1 MSVKFVYSPP
11 LLGLF
16 FSVVLLSACNEEPE
30 IPSPPVSEIVHKK
43 LTHPEFFTYGTP
55 KVLDLDGDA
64 VIDFQ
69 FGVTLFANQLGDHYQ
84 YVVSSSRANRAL
96 LMEEEAIPLESDFEI
111 GENSE
116 QNDLVWDISAGKL
129 ITKLQRET
137 GAPSWDGTWSNI
149 PDGIV
154 GIRFFI
160 GQNLHYGWIKIGN
173 DQYSNRMSVLEYA
186 YQSVPGKSIRSG
198 QTN

>member
-1 MSVKFVYSPP
+1 MSVKFVNRAP
-11 LLGLF
+11 LLGLL

-30 IPSPPVSEIVHKK
+30 VPSPPVSEIVHKK
-43 LTHPEFFTYGTP
+43 LTQPEFFTYGTP

-84 YVVSSSRANRAL
+84 YVVSPSRANRAL
-96 LMEEEAIPLESDFEI
+96 LIEEEAIPLEVDFEI
-111 GENSE
+111 GETSD
-116 QNDLVWDISAGKL
+116 QNDLVWNFSAGKL
-129 ITKLQRET
+129 ITKLQRQT
-137 GAPSWDGTWSNI
+137 GAPSWSGNWSTI

-154 GIRFFI
+154 GVRFFI
-160 GQNLHYGWIKIGN
+160 GQKPHYGWIKIGN
-173 DQYSNRMSVLEYA
+173 DLYSNRMSILEYA
-186 YQSVPGKSIRSG
+186 YQSVPGKSIKSG

>member
-1 MSVKFVYSPP
+1 M
-11 LLGLF
+11 
-16 FSVVLLSACNEEPE
+16 VLLSACSEEPE
-30 IPSPPVSEIVHKK
+30 VPSSPVSEIVHKK

-69 FGVTLFANQLGDHYQ
+69 FGVYLFANQLGDHYQ
-84 YVVSSSRANRAL
+84 YVVSPLKANRAL
-96 LMEEEAIPLESDFEI
+96 LMEEEAVPLEGNFEI
-111 GENSE
+111 GENSDH
-116 QNDLVWDISAGKL
+116 NDLVWDISAGTM
-129 ITKLQRET
+129 ITKLQRQT
-137 GAPSWDGTWSNI
+137 GAPSWSGAWSTI

-160 GQNLHYGWIKIGN
+160 GKKLHFGWIKIGN
-173 DQYSNRMSVLEYA
+173 DLYSNRMSVLEYA
-186 YQSVPGKSIRSG
+186 YQSVSGKSIKSG